1 MKRKGMKKWYN
12 KKRRQPPPPR
22 RSKEDEVD
30 KATSSISVR
39 DIIELEWEDDT
50 HTEIDR

>member
-1 MKRKGMKKWYN
+1 MKKWYNN